1 MVSRN
6 SRAGVVIAA
15 AVVAVLSSLGLTG
28 AAGAKGQA
36 NTTVTIDGGGGLVQG
51 YVNSPNENKCAN
63 NRKVLIFQVKNG
75 DSEQVATDRA
85 QQDGDRYQWGKG
97 FEGGKYFAK
106 VNPNDDCKG
115 DKTKTVKAGHL

>member
-1 MVSRN
+1 MGRN
-6 SRAGVVIAA
+6 SRIG
-15 AVVAVLSSLGLTG
+15 AVVAAGLVAALSCLALTG

-36 NTTVTIDGGGGLVQG
+36 NTTLTIDGGGGLVQG
-51 YVNSPNENKCAN
+51 EVRSPNENKCAN

-97 FEGGKYFAK
+97 FEGGRYFAK
-106 VNPNDDCKG
+106 VNPTDDCKG
-115 DKTKTVKAGHL
+115 DKTKTVRAGNL